1 MPVSPIFVLS
11 DSDKIIKVFVNLA
24 LIKYLIP
31 TDVIE
36 LLSKYKQF
44 NLLKNPFVIWFNPS
58 SPILL
63 LFKFKD
69 SSKFNNLYWHK

>member
-44 NLLKNPFVIWFNPS
+44 NLLKNPFVI
-58 SPILL
+58 
-63 LFKFKD
+63 
-69 SSKFNNLYWHK
+69 